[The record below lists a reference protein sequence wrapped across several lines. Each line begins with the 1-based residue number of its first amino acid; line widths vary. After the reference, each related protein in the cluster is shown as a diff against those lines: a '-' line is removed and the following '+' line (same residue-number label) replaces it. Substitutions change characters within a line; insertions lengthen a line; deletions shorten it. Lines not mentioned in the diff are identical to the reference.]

1 MEKNINKAA
10 FALIGYKFTKVLL
23 NLSALRPDSSFEIS
37 IKPSGR
43 YNHAT
48 GDFSL
53 CFVFEA
59 LVEKNRVI
67 EVECNAEF
75 KFNNPVSPVDI
86 PDYFYSNSIAI
97 LFPYVRAFVSTVTLQ
112 ANIKPILIPTLNLS
126 GLSSELKINTTN
138 E

>member
-1 MEKNINKAA
+1 MGKNINKAA
-10 FALIGYKFTKVLL
+10 FALTGYKFTKVLL

-37 IKPSGR
+37 IKPSGH
-43 YNHAT
+43 YIHTT

-67 EVECNAEF
+67 EVECNAVF
-75 KFNNPVSPVDI
+75 KFNKPVSPSDI

-112 ANIKPILIPTLNLS
+112 ANIKPVLIPTLNLS
-126 GLSSELKINTTN
+126 CLSSELKINTTN